1 MAVAQSG
8 AERGNTPGTHPVS
21 HIPNL
26 QTLVL
31 NADMQ
36 PLSWGPLSVWSWQ
49 DALVAVLQDRV
60 NAVINYELEVHSTR
74 QSFPIPS
81 VVALKRVHKRRKVA
95 FTRYH
100 VFLRDRFSCQYCG
113 ETLPAKDLTFDHIV
127 PRSKG
132 GITSWSNVVT
142 CCQAD
147 NLFKGSRS
155 LKQSGLRL
163 QGCYPVEPTPHQI
176 DEAAKWHVSRENLH
190 RTWLDFLYWDAAL
203 EA

>member
-1 MAVAQSG
+1 M
-8 AERGNTPGTHPVS
+8 S
-21 HIPNL
+21 HVRDL

-60 NAVINYELEVHSTR
+60 TPVVNYDSEVRSASR
-74 QSFPIPS
+74 SFPIPS
-81 VVALKRVHKRRKVA
+81 VVALKRFHKRRRVA

-100 VFLRDRFSCQYCG
+100 VFLRDGFACQYCG
-113 ETLPAKDLTFDHIV
+113 EEMPAKELTFDHIV
-127 PRSKG
+127 PRCRG
-132 GITSWSNVVT
+132 GVTSWSNVVT
-142 CCQAD
+142 CCQRD

-155 LKQSGLRL
+155 LRQSGLHLRRMP
-163 QGCYPVEPTPHQI
+163 CEPTPHQV
-176 DEAAKWHVSRENLH
+176 DEAAKRHAPRDNLH
-190 RTWLDFLYWDAAL
+190 KTWLDFLYWDADL

>member
-1 MAVAQSG
+1 M
-8 AERGNTPGTHPVS
+8 THS
-21 HIPNL
+21 PNL

-60 NAVINYELEVHSTR
+60 TRVINYDEEVHSATR
-74 QSFPIPS
+74 SFPIPS
-81 VVALKRVHKRRKVA
+81 VVALKRFHKRRKVA

-113 ETLPAKDLTFDHIV
+113 EQMPAKDLTFDHIV
-127 PRSKG
+127 PRCKG
-132 GITSWSNVVT
+132 GITSWTNVVT
-142 CCQAD
+142 CCQKD

-163 QGCYPVEPTPHQI
+163 RCPPMEPSPHQI
-176 DEAAKWHVSRENLH
+176 DEAAKRHAPRDNLH
-190 RTWLDFLYWDAAL
+190 QTWLDFLYWDADLDA
-203 EA
+203 

>member
-1 MAVAQSG
+1 MAVARLH
-8 AERGNTPGTHPVS
+8 AERGVPPGARSVS

-60 NAVINYELEVHSTR
+60 NRVIDYDAEVHSAKR
-74 QSFPIPS
+74 SFLIPS
-81 VVALKRVHKRRKVA
+81 VVALKRFHRRKKVA

-113 ETLPAKDLTFDHIV
+113 KTLPAKDLTFDHVV
-127 PRSKG
+127 PRCKG
-132 GITSWSNVVT
+132 GITSWANVVT
-142 CCQAD
+142 CCQ
-147 NLFKGSRS
+147 
-155 LKQSGLRL
+155 
-163 QGCYPVEPTPHQI
+163 
-176 DEAAKWHVSRENLH
+176 
-190 RTWLDFLYWDAAL
+190 
-203 EA
+203 

>member
-1 MAVAQSG
+1 M
-8 AERGNTPGTHPVS
+8 T

-49 DALVAVLQDRV
+49 DALVAVLQERV
-60 NAVINYELEVHSTR
+60 IPVINYDVEVHSTR
-74 QSFPIPS
+74 RAFQIPS
-81 VVALKRVHKRRKVA
+81 VVALKRFHKRRKVA
-95 FTRYH
+95 
-100 VFLRDRFSCQYCG
+100 
-113 ETLPAKDLTFDHIV
+113 LPATMSSCATGSAASTAAIPAGQGIDVRPYRAALKGRIYELDQRGDLLSVRQFV
-127 PRSKG
+127 QGR
-132 GITSWSNVVT
+132 
-142 CCQAD
+142 
-147 NLFKGSRS
+147 RS

-163 QGCYPVEPTPHQI
+163 RCYPVEPTPHQI

-190 RTWLDFLYWDAAL
+190 RTWLDFLYWDADL

>member
-1 MAVAQSG
+1 M
-8 AERGNTPGTHPVS
+8 S
-21 HIPNL
+21 HLGSL

-60 NAVINYELEVHSTR
+60 TPVVNYETEVRSASR
-74 QSFPIPS
+74 SFPIPS
-81 VVALKRVHKRRKVA
+81 VVALKRFHKRRRVA

-100 VFLRDRFSCQYCG
+100 VFLRDGFCCQYCG
-113 ETLPAKDLTFDHIV
+113 DELPARELTFDHIV
-127 PRSKG
+127 PRCRG
-132 GITSWSNVVT
+132 GQTSWNNVVT
-142 CCQAD
+142 CCQRD

-163 QGCYPVEPTPHQI
+163 RRMPSEPAPFQV
-176 DEAAKWHVSRENLH
+176 DEAAKRHAPRDNLH
-190 RTWLDFLYWDAAL
+190 KTWLDFLYWDADLDA
-203 EA
+203 

>member
-1 MAVAQSG
+1 M
-8 AERGNTPGTHPVS
+8 S
-21 HIPNL
+21 HLGSL

-60 NAVINYELEVHSTR
+60 TPVVNYEAEVRSAR
-74 QSFPIPS
+74 SSFPIPS
-81 VVALKRVHKRRKVA
+81 VVALKRFHKRRRVA

-100 VFLRDRFSCQYCG
+100 VFLRDGFACQYCG
-113 ETLPAKDLTFDHIV
+113 DELPARELTFDHIV
-127 PRSKG
+127 PRCRG
-132 GITSWSNVVT
+132 GQTSWSNVVT
-142 CCQAD
+142 CCQRD

-155 LKQSGLRL
+155 LRESGLRL
-163 QGCYPVEPTPHQI
+163 RRLPAEPAPHQV
-176 DEAAKWHVSRENLH
+176 DDAAKRHAPRDNLH
-190 RTWLDFLYWDAAL
+190 KTWLDFLYWDADL

>member
-1 MAVAQSG
+1 M
-8 AERGNTPGTHPVS
+8 S

-49 DALVAVLQDRV
+49 DALVAVLQERV
-60 NAVINYELEVHSTR
+60 NAVINYDVEVHSSR
-74 QSFPIPS
+74 QSFAIQS
-81 VVALKRVHKRRKVA
+81 VVSLKRYHKRRKVA

-100 VFLRDRFSCQYCG
+100 VFLRDRFCCQYCG
-113 ETLPAKDLTFDHIV
+113 EALPAKELTFDHVV

-132 GITSWSNVVT
+132 GITSWNNVVT

-163 QGCYPVEPTPHQI
+163 RSVPVEPSPHQI
-176 DEAAKWHVSRENLH
+176 DEAAKSHVMRDNLH
-190 RTWLDFLYWDAAL
+190 RTWLDFLYWDADL

>member
-1 MAVAQSG
+1 MTHVA
-8 AERGNTPGTHPVS
+8 
-21 HIPNL
+21 NL

-60 NAVINYELEVHSTR
+60 NPVVNYDVQVRSAHR
-74 QSFPIPS
+74 AFPIPS
-81 VVALKRVHKRRKVA
+81 VVALKRFHKRRKVA
-95 FTRYH
+95 LTRYH

-113 ETLPAKDLTFDHIV
+113 EAFPAKELTFDHIV
-127 PRSKG
+127 PRCRG

-142 CCQAD
+142 SCQRD
-147 NLFKGSRS
+147 NLLKGSRS

-163 QGCYPVEPTPHQI
+163 LCAPTEPTPHQI
-176 DEAAKWHVSRENLH
+176 DHAARRFALRDNLH
-190 RTWLDFLYWDAAL
+190 KTWLDFLYWDADL
-203 EA
+203 EPW

>member
-1 MAVAQSG
+1 
-8 AERGNTPGTHPVS
+8 VS

-49 DALVAVLQDRV
+49 DALVAVLQERV
-60 NAVINYELEVHSTR
+60 NAVINYDVEVHSTR

-81 VVALKRVHKRRKVA
+81 VVALKRFHKRRKVA

-113 ETLPAKDLTFDHIV
+113 KTLPAKDLTFDHII
-127 PRSKG
+127 PRSRG
-132 GITSWSNVVT
+132 GTTSWSNVVT
-142 CCQAD
+142 SCQSD

-163 QGCYPVEPTPHQI
+163 RSAPTEPTPHQI
-176 DEAAKWHVSRENLH
+176 DEAAKWHVARENLH
-190 RTWLDFLYWDAAL
+190 RTWLDFLYWDADL

>member
-1 MAVAQSG
+1 V
-8 AERGNTPGTHPVS
+8 THVS
-21 HIPNL
+21 NL

-60 NAVINYELEVHSTR
+60 NRIVDYEVEAHSAS
-74 QSFPIPS
+74 QSFAIPS
-81 VVALKRVHKRRKVA
+81 VVALKRFHKRRKVA

-113 ETLPAKDLTFDHIV
+113 ETLPAKELTFDHVV

-132 GITSWSNVVT
+132 GVSSWTNVVT
-142 CCQAD
+142 CCQRD

-155 LKQSGLRL
+155 LRESGLRL
-163 QGCYPVEPTPHQI
+163 LCAPIEPTPHQI
-176 DEAAKWHVSRENLH
+176 DEAAKRAAPRDKLH
-190 RTWLDFLYWDAAL
+190 RTWQDFLYWDASL

>member
-1 MAVAQSG
+1 M
-8 AERGNTPGTHPVS
+8 THIS
-21 HIPNL
+21 NL

-60 NAVINYELEVHSTR
+60 TRVIDYDTEVHSAR
-74 QSFPIPS
+74 QAFPIPS
-81 VVALKRVHKRRKVA
+81 VVALKRFHKRRKVA

-113 ETLPAKDLTFDHIV
+113 ETLPAKDLTFDHVV
-127 PRSKG
+127 PRCKG
-132 GITSWSNVVT
+132 GVTSWSNVVT
-142 CCQAD
+142 SCQRD

-155 LKQSGLRL
+155 LAQAGMRL
-163 QGCYPVEPTPHQI
+163 LSHPSEPTPHQI
-176 DEAAKWHVSRENLH
+176 DEAAKWNVPRENLH
-190 RTWLDFLYWDAAL
+190 RTWLDFLYWDASL

>member
-1 MAVAQSG
+1 M
-8 AERGNTPGTHPVS
+8 T

-60 NAVINYELEVHSTR
+60 NRVIDYETEVHSAR
-74 QSFPIPS
+74 RSFSIPS
-81 VVALKRVHKRRKVA
+81 VVALKRFHKRRKVA

-113 ETLPAKDLTFDHIV
+113 ETLPAKDLTFDHVV
-127 PRSKG
+127 PRSRG

-142 CCQAD
+142 CCQRH
-147 NLFKGSRS
+147 NLLKGSRS
-155 LKQSGLRL
+155 LKQSGMRL
-163 QGCYPVEPTPHQI
+163 LNIPSEPTPHQI
-176 DEAAKWHVSRENLH
+176 DEAAKWNVPRENLH
-190 RTWLDFLYWDAAL
+190 GTWLDFLYWDARL

>member
-1 MAVAQSG
+1 MSY
-8 AERGNTPGTHPVS
+8 VS
-21 HIPNL
+21 SL

-60 NAVINYELEVHSTR
+60 NRVIDYDTEVHSAR
-74 QSFPIPS
+74 RSFPIPS
-81 VVALKRVHKRRKVA
+81 VVALKRFHKRRKVA

-113 ETLPAKDLTFDHIV
+113 KTLPAKDLTFDHII
-127 PRSKG
+127 PRCKG
-132 GITSWSNVVT
+132 GITSWGNVVT
-142 CCQAD
+142 CCQQD
-147 NLFKGSRS
+147 NLLKGSRS
-155 LKQSGLRL
+155 LKQTGMKLL
-163 QGCYPVEPTPHQI
+163 DTPYEPTPRQI
-176 DEAAKWHVSRENLH
+176 DEAAKSSVPRENLH
-190 RTWLDFLYWDAAL
+190 RTWLDFLYWDANL